1 MNIIFPTYLAIIF
14 KFKIFTYPQNRTN
27 LHLYFLLFFKKIIVW
42 TGSTIIPI
50 LISIHL
56 EIQKQLISSF
66 LPIFIDKRIYYIDH
80 WCRYTYKK
88 KEKYQI
94 MRDQSSLRGIISYRE
109 RKLVSLCYCFWLDL
123 TTEFIRDAC
132 YMQMDGAKLR
142 AFNRDPTGL
151 TIYRIRHWNHFLVI
165 LERIIVGLYPR
176 SWIHATIS
184 FFYSYFL
191 SFFRHHLN
199 MKKWIECLICIIMFL
214 RLELVEQVKSCTL
227 LTCAFW

>member
-14 KFKIFTYPQNRTN
+14 NFLKIFTYHQNTN

-109 RKLVSLCYCFWLDL
+109 RKRVSLCYCFWLDL

-151 TIYRIRHWNHFLVI
+151 TTYRIRHWNHFLVI

-176 SWIHATIS
+176 SWIHAIIS
-184 FFYSYFL
+184 GFFSTRTFL
-191 SFFRHHLN
+191 SSSFKYEKVNWMLDMHNYVHVF
-199 MKKWIECLICIIMFL
+199 KTGI
-214 RLELVEQVKSCTL
+214 SG
-227 LTCAFW
+227 AS